1 MDLSNISNPERL
13 CTKCHLPIPPVRLEV
28 LPDATMC
35 VKCAEKFGQQPR
47 TASFEPDPDAPR
59 PRGW

>member
-1 MDLSNISNPERL
+1 MEPRL
-13 CTKCHLPIPPVRLEV
+13 CAKCNLPIPEVRLEV

-35 VKCAEKFGQQPR
+35 VRCAEKFGPPPR
-47 TASFEPDPDAPR
+47 TAKLEVDPDAPH

>member
-1 MDLSNISNPERL
+1 MELSDISKQPRL
-13 CTKCHLPIPPVRLEV
+13 CNKCHLLIPEVRLEV

-47 TASFEPDPDAPR
+47 SARLEPDPDAPH

>member
-1 MDLSNISNPERL
+1 MEPRL
-13 CTKCHLPIPPVRLEV
+13 CDKCKLPIPEVRLEV
-28 LPDATMC
+28 LPSATMC

-47 TASFEPDPDAPR
+47 KAKLEVDPDAPH